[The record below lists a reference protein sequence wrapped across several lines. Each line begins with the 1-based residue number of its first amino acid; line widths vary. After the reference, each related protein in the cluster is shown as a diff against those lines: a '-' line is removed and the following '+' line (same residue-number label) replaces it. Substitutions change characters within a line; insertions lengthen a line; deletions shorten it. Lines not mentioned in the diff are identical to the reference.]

1 MNEYLALLLYKNK
14 PNTNITLEF
23 LEVGGQSLAEGDTR
37 FQLGKYPAI
46 VKQLCKQSLIVSSLE
61 DWKLM
66 LTAHDKENLG
76 RHVVMNSQNEEY
88 RDHSPIKP

>member
-37 FQLGKYPAI
+37 F
-46 VKQLCKQSLIVSSLE
+46 
-61 DWKLM
+61 
-66 LTAHDKENLG
+66 
-76 RHVVMNSQNEEY
+76 
-88 RDHSPIKP
+88 